1 MTVIMTMTMMMTVM
15 SLVRSALWSRCW
27 STPPAA
33 ATATS
38 GGSSAPPV
46 ASTSSGQQKHFIEFI
61 PITALIHE
69 NIAFRP
75 EVCACECRD
84 VRAKRECLEQ
94 VKLEIHGNARTLRII
109 LTAIRA
115 GPGQRTR
122 VSAAAPWP
130 PSRAVAPA
138 SYLITTPPAPVSR
151 CPASQLP
158 VRVTGVSS
166 GSSVTR
172 RPASAGR

>member
-1 MTVIMTMTMMMTVM
+1 MFTSEVM
-15 SLVRSALWSRCW
+15 INKNKFPHQGQNELFNVDFDNNGWILDYLSRSMF
-27 STPPAA
+27 
-33 ATATS
+33 
-38 GGSSAPPV
+38 V
-46 ASTSSGQQKHFIEFI
+46 
-61 PITALIHE
+61 
-69 NIAFRP
+69 RP

-166 GSSVTR
+166 VSSVTR